1 MGKLKMLNARD
12 MFKQVDIRQ
21 HSKNIKPSK
30 TAHTYM
36 VREFSI
42 PEPVCQVEEGEAPG
56 RD

>member
-1 MGKLKMLNARD
+1 MLNARD

-36 VREFSI
+36 VREFQI